1 MVRGRRSRLRY
12 RQTQKSE
19 QRVDVREALTA
30 SAQRQNDAR
39 RGAAAAGRDGRRL
52 PARVTRTNTLRATES
67 FENPVPFLQEAI
79 DRAPQFDEGRSVV
92 FGVLSTEVADA
103 PAPAE
108 QARRELAAASLT
120 NIDDAER
127 DRRGAVAVVGGA
139 ATLAYAASLVAN
151 HASFAGRLSVFPL
164 LALSLGYYESKKEG
178 L

>member
-1 MVRGRRSRLRY
+1 MMR
-12 RQTQKSE
+12 
-19 QRVDVREALTA
+19 
-30 SAQRQNDAR
+30 
-39 RGAAAAGRDGRRL
+39 AAALLLLAATADGFLHASRKTAKKPL
-52 PARVTRTNTLRATES
+52 LRATES
-67 FENPVPFLQEAI
+67 FENPVPLLQEAI

-108 QARRELAAASLT
+108 QARRRELAAASLT

>member
-1 MVRGRRSRLRY
+1 MPAHSTRMMR
-12 RQTQKSE
+12 
-19 QRVDVREALTA
+19 
-30 SAQRQNDAR
+30 
-39 RGAAAAGRDGRRL
+39 AAALLLLAATADGFQRASRKT
-52 PARVTRTNTLRATES
+52 ANTLRATES
-67 FENPVPFLQEAI
+67 FENPVPLLQEAI

-108 QARRELAAASLT
+108 QARRRELAAASLT

>member
-1 MVRGRRSRLRY
+1 MMR
-12 RQTQKSE
+12 
-19 QRVDVREALTA
+19 
-30 SAQRQNDAR
+30 
-39 RGAAAAGRDGRRL
+39 AAALLLLAATADGFQRASRKT
-52 PARVTRTNTLRATES
+52 ANTLRATES

-103 PAPAE
+103 PAPRSRRGAR
-108 QARRELAAASLT
+108 ARRASLT

-151 HASFAGRLSVFPL
+151 HASFAG
-164 LALSLGYYESKKEG
+164 G
-178 L
+178 

>member
-1 MVRGRRSRLRY
+1 MMR
-12 RQTQKSE
+12 
-19 QRVDVREALTA
+19 
-30 SAQRQNDAR
+30 
-39 RGAAAAGRDGRRL
+39 AAALLLLAATADGFQRASRKT
-52 PARVTRTNTLRATES
+52 ANTLRATES
-67 FENPVPFLQEAI
+67 FENPVPLLQEAI

-103 PAPAE
+103 PAAE
-108 QARRELAAASLT
+108 QRARRELAASLT